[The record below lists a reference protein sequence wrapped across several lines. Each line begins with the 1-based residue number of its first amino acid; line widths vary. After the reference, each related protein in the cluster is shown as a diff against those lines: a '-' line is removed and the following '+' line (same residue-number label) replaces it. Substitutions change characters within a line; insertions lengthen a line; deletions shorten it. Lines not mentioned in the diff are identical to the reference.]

1 MSIPS
6 SPQAVIVQAD
16 GGKTLDFGPE
26 GTFSV
31 MLTGEQTAGALTVV
45 RAPVVRGAL
54 NPPLHV
60 HTAEDELFL
69 VVDGHISFFTDGR
82 WTEVGPGGVVYFPRG
97 TPHSYRNL
105 TDTTSHMWVLTT
117 PSSAFDAFL
126 ERLAVQTRQPSCPDM
141 NEILAMHRDHHITLL
156 GPV

>member
-16 GGKTLDFGPE
+16 AGKELDFGPE
-26 GTFSV
+26 GIFSV

-60 HTAEDELFL
+60 HSTEDELFL
-69 VVDGHISFFTDGR
+69 VVDGHVSFFTDGR
-82 WTEVGPGGVVYFPRG
+82 
-97 TPHSYRNL
+97 
-105 TDTTSHMWVLTT
+105 
-117 PSSAFDAFL
+117 
-126 ERLAVQTRQPSCPDM
+126 
-141 NEILAMHRDHHITLL
+141 
-156 GPV
+156 